1 VAIFHFTADIVSRK
15 AGQSA
20 IAKAAYISRSRLTD
34 ERDGEARDFRA
45 AGGSLF
51 SGIFLPK
58 DAPEWAHDRA
68 QLWNEAERAED
79 RSTRPHD
86 ATVARTYEMALPH
99 ELTDEQRR
107 YLVQDFVK
115 ENFTRKGYAADVA
128 LHAPD
133 KEGDNRNYH
142 AHILVTDRRLE
153 QDGFAKNKRE
163 RQGKEKERKAELE
176 HLRER
181 WEHHTNRQ
189 LERYGHA
196 ERVDRRSL
204 EAQGIDREPTQHLGP
219 TATELEREGKGSERG
234 KENREIEERN
244 QDRAELRDIE
254 KELATALDR
263 EHKDLRAKLHEKAEA
278 QKAEREQRKEAER
291 EQQKKR
297 DESRAAKLGAT
308 LYDRA
313 DMVSMQRDAMKD
325 LRERNK
331 ERPAATPQ
339 AKRDDDRQE
348 QQRREMNDDDNK
360 RRQTREE
367 EKPRYKSV
375 AERVA
380 ESRARSIAEAERR
393 RSLSPEQRREE
404 DRQRDERER
413 VNRERD
419 RGGRE
424 RER

>member
-1 VAIFHFTADIVSRK
+1 MAIFHFSAKVVSRK

-20 IAKAAYISRSRLTD
+20 IAKAAYNARDKLTD
-34 ERDGEARDFRA
+34 ERTGEVKDFHRA
-45 AGGSLF
+45 EGLQF
-51 SGIFLPK
+51 SGIYLPK

-68 QLWNEAERAED
+68 QLWNEQERAEK
-79 RSTRPHD
+79 RKD
-86 ATVARTYEMALPH
+86 ATLAREYEIALPH

-115 ENFTRKGYAADVA
+115 ENFTRKGYAADVSI
-128 LHAPD
+128 HAPD
-133 KEGDNRNYH
+133 KEGDERNYH

-153 QDGFAKNKRE
+153 KDGFAEDKKE
-163 RQGKEKERKAELE
+163 RKMKSPERKAELE

-189 LERYGHA
+189 LERYGHEA
-196 ERVDRRSL
+196 RIDRRNL
-204 EAQGIDREPTQHLGP
+204 EAQGIGREPTQHLGP
-219 TATELEREGKGSERG
+219 TATEIEREGKGSERG
-234 KENREIEERN
+234 NENREIKERN
-244 QDRAELRDIE
+244 QDRAELREIE
-254 KELATALDR
+254 KELADER
-263 EHKDLRAKLHEKAEA
+263 ERRHQENRAKMHEIAEA

-325 LRERNK
+325 LGERTK
-331 ERPAATPQ
+331 ERPAAMPQ

-348 QQRREMNDDDNK
+348 QQRREMNDDENK

-404 DRQRDERER
+404 DRQRDEREHQLDR
-413 VNRERD
+413 SGRER
-419 RGGRE
+419 GRE